1 MEVRWRAG
9 STFTKISPE
18 NAYDEL
24 ESIKQG
30 GGGIITAHAVVDRA
44 RDKDNA
50 LHDGFDWDDFSAA
63 EKHRLSTARNLIRS
77 IQVIRHE
84 TPAAEEG
91 ISAYYN
97 ISREPAEE
105 NTSARRVYMSLDD
118 ILNDPQARRSLLEKA
133 IKEAIVFRKN
143 YEVLNELVQITGAI
157 KSTVKEL
164 DEVLEATS

>member
-1 MEVRWRAG
+1 MEVKWRSG
-9 STFTKISPE
+9 STFAKITPE
-18 NAYDEL
+18 DAYDEL
-24 ESIKQG
+24 ESIKQDAG
-30 GGGIITAHAVVDRA
+30 GVITARAVVDRA
-44 RDKDNA
+44 TDEDNA

-63 EKHRLSTARNLIRS
+63 DKHRLSTARNLIRS

-91 ISAYYN
+91 ISVYHN
-97 ISREPAEE
+97 ISREPTEE
-105 NTSARRVYMSLDD
+105 NPSARRVYMSLDD
-118 ILNDPQARRSLLEKA
+118 ILDDPEARRSLLEKA

-164 DEVLEATS
+164 DEALEATS

>member
-63 EKHRLSTARNLIRS
+63 DKHRLSTARNLIRS

-84 TPAAEEG
+84 TPATEEG
-91 ISAYYN
+91 ISVYHN
-97 ISREPAEE
+97 ISREPSEE
-105 NTSARRVYMSLDD
+105 NLSARRVYMSLDD

>member
-9 STFTKISPE
+9 STFTKITPE
-18 NAYDEL
+18 DAYDEL

-30 GGGIITAHAVVDRA
+30 AGGVITARAVVDRA
-44 RDKDNA
+44 KDEDNA
-50 LHDGFDWDDFSAA
+50 LHHGFDWDDFSAA
-63 EKHRLSTARNLIRS
+63 DKHRLSTARNLIRS

-118 ILNDPQARRSLLEKA
+118 ILDDPQARRSLLEKA

-157 KSTVKEL
+157 KSTVQEL
-164 DEVLEATS
+164 DEALEATS